1 MRIAI
6 TGAGGFVGGW
16 LGADLRAAGHDVIA
30 SGIRE
35 PDVTD
40 RPEVSAWLQSH
51 TPDAVVHLAAIAFG
65 PDAARDPGRA
75 FDVNVGGMLAVLEAA
90 RTLDPT
96 PWVLVPSS
104 GEVYGRPDATAMPL
118 TEAAPVRPANAY
130 ALSKVAQESVALA
143 IGARTGVPVF
153 VTRAF
158 NHSGPGQRTDYV
170 VPALAQ
176 RVRAY
181 ARGHVSAIRVGNL
194 DVARDFLDVRDVAR
208 AYRLLLEAAAA
219 GQIDP
224 GTIVNV
230 ASGKSTSVRQ
240 IVQEL
245 CRLAGVAPHFEVDQ
259 SLLRA
264 GEPADV
270 RGDASRLR
278 TLVGWRPEIPFIQT
292 LAEVLERA
300 EEPPAIAASAVGRAG
315 SDSFEDPRNAADN
328 LAPEPGRRSS
338 GR

>member
-6 TGAGGFVGGW
+6 TGAGGFVGRW
-16 LGADLRAAGHDVIA
+16 LAADLRSAGHEVLS
-30 SGIRE
+30 SGTRE

-40 RPEVSAWLQSH
+40 RSKVSAWLQSN

-65 PDAARDPGRA
+65 PDAARDPGLA
-75 FDVNVGGMLAVLEAA
+75 FDVNVGGMLAVLDAA
-90 RTLDPT
+90 RTITPA

-104 GEVYGRPDATAMPL
+104 GEVYGPPDADAMPF
-118 TEAAPVRPANAY
+118 TEAAHVRPANAY

-176 RVRAY
+176 RVRAF
-181 ARGHVSAIRVGNL
+181 ARGDVPAIRVGNL

-208 AYRLLLEAAAA
+208 AYRLLLEAASA
-219 GQIDP
+219 GRIDP

-230 ASGKSTSVRQ
+230 ASGESISVRQ

-245 CRLAGVAPHFEVDQ
+245 CRLKGVVPKLDVDQ
-259 SLLRA
+259 GLVRT

-278 TLVGWRPEIPFIQT
+278 ELVDWRPEIPFAQT
-292 LAEVLERA
+292 LKEVLARIGERA
-300 EEPPAIAASAVGRAG
+300 DDAASPPAVNCAR
-315 SDSFEDPRNAADN
+315 
-328 LAPEPGRRSS
+328 
-338 GR
+338 